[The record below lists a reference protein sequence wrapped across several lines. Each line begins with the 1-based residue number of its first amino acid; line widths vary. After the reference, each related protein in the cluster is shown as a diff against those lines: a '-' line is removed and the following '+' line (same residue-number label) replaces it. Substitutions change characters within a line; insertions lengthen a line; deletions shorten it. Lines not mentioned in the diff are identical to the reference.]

1 MNRVSGWV
9 GRKDRN
15 QTDVPATVL
24 RSDGERVSVRLADVS
39 DEGCRLES
47 DELFNIGEHISIA
60 LPRMGSVR
68 AQVRWALP
76 GSAGTQFLDDGD
88 L

>member
-1 MNRVSGWV
+1 MNRVHDWV

-15 QTDVPATVL
+15 DVSVDATVL
-24 RSDGERVSVRLADVS
+24 RADGKSIAVTLTNVSDGGCCLRS
-39 DEGCRLES
+39 DEPFR
-47 DELFNIGEHISIA
+47 IGEHIGIA

-76 GSAGTQFLDDGD
+76 GAAGAQFLDDGSI
-88 L
+88 